1 MYKASV
7 REACDY
13 TMPYMKP
20 VPVLLVP
27 LDIGPKM

>member
-20 VPVLLVP
+20 VPVLLIP